1 VNGVHNNQQDVSQD
15 ASFEVYDVG
24 DTMEGN
30 ENVPNK
36 KEEKKKKRDVVAD
49 QSKLYTD
56 IAKRSLRAE
65 HELAEWQLKAEN
77 DLMSGS

>member
-1 VNGVHNNQQDVSQD
+1 VNSVHSNEKD

-36 KEEKKKKRDVVAD
+36 KEETKKKRDVVAD

-56 IAKRSLRAE
+56 TAKRSLRAE

>member
-1 VNGVHNNQQDVSQD
+1 MNSVHSNKKD

-36 KEEKKKKRDVVAD
+36 KEETKKKRDVVAD

>member
-1 VNGVHNNQQDVSQD
+1 VNSVHSNKKD

-36 KEEKKKKRDVVAD
+36 KEETKKKRDVVAD

-56 IAKRSLRAE
+56 TAKRSLRAE